1 MRSRV
6 HAWNQNPLTTLLN
19 TKSGRTHNAL
29 KVADKIGAM
38 YAQTRLS
45 VPELPTTG
53 ATTDYIHQQLCKLNS
68 TKIYINYL
76 NYFI

>member
-1 MRSRV
+1 
-6 HAWNQNPLTTLLN
+6 
-19 TKSGRTHNAL
+19 
-29 KVADKIGAM
+29 M

-53 ATTDYIHQQLCKLNS
+53 ATTDYFINNS
-68 TKIYINYL
+68 VNLTAQRYIYINYL